1 MMSLVAEQNLKEGK
15 DYGQECKGDAMC
27 LGGSRPRPPAPP
39 PPTIEE
45 KEEKMEQEA
54 VKEVETQKRVDA
66 RQEVLEENITTK
78 RKGTGRRSL
87 LRGSGGGIGFYNE
100 YER

>member
-15 DYGQECKGDAMC
+15 DYGQECKEILMC
-27 LGGSRPRPPAPP
+27 LPRGGSSSPP
-39 PPTIEE
+39 PPTKEE
-45 KEEKMEQEA
+45 KEEEMEREA
-54 VKEVETQKRVDA
+54 TKEVETQKRADA

-100 YER
+100 YDM

>member
-1 MMSLVAEQNLKEGK
+1 MSLVAEQNLKEGK

-27 LGGSRPRPPAPP
+27 LGGGRPSPP
-39 PPTIEE
+39 PPTVEE
-45 KEEKMEQEA
+45 KEEKMEREA
-54 VKEVETQKRVDA
+54 VQEVETQKRADA
-66 RQEVLEENITTK
+66 RQDVLEENITAK

-100 YER
+100 YDM

>member
-27 LGGSRPRPPAPP
+27 LGGGRPSPP
-39 PPTIEE
+39 PPTVEE
-45 KEEKMEQEA
+45 KEEKMEREA
-54 VKEVETQKRVDA
+54 VQEVETQKRADA
-66 RQEVLEENITTK
+66 RQDVLEENITAK

-100 YER
+100 YDM